1 MQEPFSRA
9 RSRNGRAGT
18 NGVGARSEPVD
29 PVDRSELL
37 RRAHRFP
44 FDLGDDGLDGIRL
57 RRSRRVFGSFS
68 GIARLARKVDR

>member
-1 MQEPFSRA
+1 MQEPSS
-9 RSRNGRAGT
+9 RSRSRYGRPST

-29 PVDRSELL
+29 PVDRSDLL

-44 FDLGDDGLDGIRL
+44 FVLGDEGLDGIRL